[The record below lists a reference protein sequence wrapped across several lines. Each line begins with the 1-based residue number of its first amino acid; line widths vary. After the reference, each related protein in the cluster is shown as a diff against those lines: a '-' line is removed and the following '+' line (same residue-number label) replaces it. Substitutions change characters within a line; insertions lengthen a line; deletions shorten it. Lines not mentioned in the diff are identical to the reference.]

1 MRYRINRIG
10 GREEGFLCVGLGV
23 VLTPMYL
30 QGRWDNQ
37 IKSLPRL
44 STFACQRK
52 TQVIGMTRRIRHG
65 FVNSRGPEEPRNG
78 TSPSPPN
85 ELNFTSRRHQHHTQ
99 RIKELQC

>member
-1 MRYRINRIG
+1 MRYRINRTG
-10 GREEGFLCVGLGV
+10 GREESFLCVGLGV

-52 TQVIGMTRRIRHG
+52 NSSDRYDEEDMTWVREFARP
-65 FVNSRGPEEPRNG
+65 RGASQRNQPQ
-78 TSPSPPN
+78 SN
-85 ELNFTSRRHQHHTQ
+85 
-99 RIKELQC
+99 K